1 MLYSPHPRIPIDASS
16 TSASASS
23 ASDLAAPPA
32 TPRKPKPP
40 CIPLPSQL
48 HHSQL
53 HQNISPPKLHF
64 VLDYQQQIQF
74 DLFDRRECL
83 RWCMKWES
91 TLNQPATKPTLPS
104 ITLIVPFFPWPIIAH
119 ASTTLGGN
127 PVVTVLDILNA
138 LYRGLWLPAAEDV
151 VWEGLMENKR
161 ARTNSRCSTGWARIQ
176 RLEYLGGRRKFV
188 GLSHSDVGGD
198 IMNVHI
204 E

>member
-1 MLYSPHPRIPIDASS
+1 MLYSPHLRIPVDASS

-40 CIPLPSQL
+40 CIHLP
-48 HHSQL
+48 SQL

-64 VLDYQQQIQF
+64 VLDHQQNIQI
-74 DLFDRRECL
+74 DLFDLHECL

-91 TLNQPATKPTLPS
+91 TLNQPATKPMLPS
-104 ITLIVPFFPWPIIAH
+104 ITLIIPFVPWPIIAH
-119 ASTTLGGN
+119 ASTTWRGD
-127 PVVTVLDILNA
+127 PAVTVSDILIA
-138 LYRGLWLPAAEDV
+138 LYRGIRLPASEDV
-151 VWEGLMENKR
+151 IRDGLMGQTR
-161 ARTNSRCSTGWARIQ
+161 RTNCRCSTTRTIL

-188 GLSHSDVGGD
+188 GLSHSVVGGD
-198 IMNVHI
+198 TMNVHI